1 MNDDLKQLLTALKL
15 RRIQDIYDRELERIQ
30 DQEVSYSEFLAR
42 LLREEYQDRERRA
55 TEARLRRSRMPE
67 QWTLDT
73 FPWAEQPGIDRA
85 QIRELAELEFIGRGE
100 NIVFI
105 GEPGAGKTG
114 LAISLLRTAVTRGY
128 AGRFIRAQDLFDE
141 MYASLADRSTRRLL
155 NKLVRLPLLVVDEL
169 GYLNLKPEQS
179 NIFFKLMEERY
190 VERKATV
197 ITTNMHYDDWGL
209 FLGNQPLTDA
219 LLSRIRHH
227 CTTIDIA
234 PGHTL
239 RK

>member
-1 MNDDLKQLLTALKL
+1 MNDDLKQLLAALKL
-15 RRIQDIYDRELERIQ
+15 RRILEIYDRELERIQ
-30 DQEVSYSEFLAR
+30 DQEVSYSEFLGR
-42 LLREEYQDRERRA
+42 LLREEYQDKERRA
-55 TEARLRRSRMPE
+55 AEARLRRAKMPE

-73 FPWAEQPGIDRA
+73 FPWAKQPGVDRA
-85 QIRELAELEFIGRGE
+85 MMRELAELDFIGKGE

-114 LAISLLRTAVTRGY
+114 LAISLLRTAVNRGY
-128 AGRFIRAQDLFDE
+128 PGRFIRAQDLFDE
-141 MYASLADRSTRRLL
+141 MYASLADRSTRKLL
-155 NKLVRLPLLVVDEL
+155 DKLVRLPILVVDEL

-190 VERKATV
+190 VERNATV

-219 LLSRIRHH
+219 LLSRIRHR

-234 PGHTL
+234 QGNTL